1 MASGV
6 VTECHGIRIEPQGH
20 QTGKIR
26 RIPSRLEYIIKQF
39 IIPVKQSQNFSSICT
54 SLLKFGVVM
63 PVATIIT
70 AEFLVLA
77 SVSYLVSALKTDRH
91 TSFPLLVFHKTNI
104 DNDWQIWSWRCTFAR
119 TLKMFFFFL
128 TESFLF
134 LEI

>member
-26 RIPSRLEYIIKQF
+26 RIPSGLEYIIKQF

-54 SLLKFGVVM
+54 PLLEFGVVM

-70 AEFLVLA
+70 AEFLVCTPIL
-77 SVSYLVSALKTDRH
+77 YPIPALQACRRNSDSLLCVTHPSRF
-91 TSFPLLVFHKTNI
+91 FPKDEYINPSSQEEGTEIYVFGRRI
-104 DNDWQIWSWRCTFAR
+104 FC
-119 TLKMFFFFL
+119 FL
-128 TESFLF
+128 T
-134 LEI
+134 